1 MERVLEKMNEQVITK
16 SDNKQQKKRN
26 LTPFWILLAI
36 SGLPYLFSWIY
47 FANIDSIPSVATSN
61 RGSLIEPVR
70 SVEGLSLQL
79 LNGKTLQTDALK
91 GNWTLVT
98 AGSSECGDLCEKNIF
113 YLRQVRRLMGEERE
127 RIRRLFVLMDDHRLQ
142 EFASRIE
149 AYGAMD
155 VVTGSSAD
163 KNTLLEKMTID
174 EVSPE
179 NRIFIIDPQAN
190 LMMVYQPDSN
200 PVDIAK
206 DFKRLLKVVRI
217 GQPKAAG

>member
-1 MERVLEKMNEQVITK
+1 MNEQAVNK
-16 SDNKQQKKRN
+16 SGSKPGKKRN
-26 LTPFWILLAI
+26 LKPFWILLAI

-47 FANIDSIPSVATSN
+47 FANMDSMPTVATSN

-79 LNGKTLQTDALK
+79 LNGETLQTDALT

-98 AGSSECGDLCEKNIF
+98 AGSSQCDELCEKNIY
-113 YLRQVRRLMGEERE
+113 YLRQVIRLMGEERE
-127 RIRRLFVLMDDHRLQ
+127 RIRRLFVLTDVDQLP
-142 EFASRIE
+142 EFTSRIE
-149 AYGAMD
+149 AYGSMD
-155 VVTGSSAD
+155 VVAGSSAD
-163 KNTLLEKMTID
+163 KNSLLESMTN
-174 EVSPE
+174 EGASPE
-179 NRIFIIDPQAN
+179 NRIFIIDPQGN
-190 LMMVYQPDSN
+190 LMMVYEPDSN